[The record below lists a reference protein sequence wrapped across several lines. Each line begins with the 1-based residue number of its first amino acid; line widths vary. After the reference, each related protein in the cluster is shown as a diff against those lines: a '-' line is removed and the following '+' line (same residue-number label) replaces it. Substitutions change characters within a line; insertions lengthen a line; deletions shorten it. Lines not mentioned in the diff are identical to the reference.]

1 MATAEEVTRSANI
14 LGLILKDPNK
24 VQQVQS
30 DPDSIGALVQEA
42 VEEADKLNDVSRK
55 DDQARLDGKVYKI
68 AIVILGVAILLTIVG
83 GVANS
88 LLVTWGVIGK
98 SAEEAAKFQG
108 VSGVPESLVAI
119 ASTAVGALAG
129 LLAPLGGRR

>member
-14 LGLILKDPNK
+14 LGLILKDPK
-24 VQQVQS
+24 KIEQVQS
-30 DPDSIGALVQEA
+30 EPESIGALVQEA
-42 VEEADKLNDVSRK
+42 VDEADKINKFNRQDYQVS
-55 DDQARLDGKVYKI
+55 LDSKVYKI

-83 GVANS
+83 GILNS
-88 LLVTWGVIGK
+88 LLVTWGVIGMT
-98 SAEEAAKFQG
+98 ADDAAKFQG